1 MRHTANFHPEWGYLA
16 PAPRFIRKARIA
28 LVATAVGAILG
39 VGAGFTRVGHQATEH
54 SVAARTLVRPVEAVS
69 AGANTPA
76 QATQVNA
83 PSSTEKRLPRVNNR
97 SADGA
102 TNEPSASSTTR
113 LPGSMAAVAEAPEA
127 IDRPATATI
136 VAPPRATKEPVLN
149 MPIKKKAMKKSNVT
163 WRLALRDESVGLAS
177 GEYYQRRGRGGYY
190 GDNGGRRYQNWW

>member
-16 PAPRFIRKARIA
+16 PTPRFIRTARIV

-39 VGAGFTRVGHQATEH
+39 AGAVFTRVGHQATEH

-69 AGANTPA
+69 AGANTPGE
-76 QATQVNA
+76 QGNA
-83 PSSTEKRLPRVNNR
+83 PSSTEKRSPRVNSR

-113 LPGSMAAVAEAPEA
+113 LPEGMAAIAEVPGAT
-127 IDRPATATI
+127 DGPATATI
-136 VAPPRATKEPVLN
+136 VAPPTATKEPVLN
-149 MPIKKKAMKKSNVT
+149 IAPIKKKAMKKPNVT

-177 GEYYQRRGRGGYY
+177 GEYYQRRSWGGYY